1 MQQLKSLSISYL
13 KGDIPSR
20 LLDQLHNVEYI
31 SITNHIGDENSNPP
45 TLPTD
50 FLKNLPKLHGV
61 DISHEYL
68 PDSMEVN
75 SYETACQIEKW
86 SLQDKKGKRI
96 PMAVDGKIL
105 EIIHRTKDH
114 DPINERDIRICHFN
128 VGDTETKKIIIPLE

>member
-1 MQQLKSLSISYL
+1 MQKLIKVNITNL
-13 KGDIPSR
+13 KGDVPSR
-20 LLDQLHNVEYI
+20 LLDQLHNAE
-31 SITNHIGDENSNPP
+31 SIGIGVYDGENSNPR
-45 TLPTD
+45 TIPTD
-50 FLKNLPKLHGV
+50 FLKNLPKLRRV

-96 PMAVDGKIL
+96 SMTINGKTVEL
-105 EIIHRTKDH
+105 TNRTKDH